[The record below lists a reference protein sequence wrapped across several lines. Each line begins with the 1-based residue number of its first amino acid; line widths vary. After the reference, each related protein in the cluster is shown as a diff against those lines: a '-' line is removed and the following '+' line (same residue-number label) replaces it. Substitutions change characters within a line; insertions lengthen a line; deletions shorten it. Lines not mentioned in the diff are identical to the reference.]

1 MVAAHHAELYSPAIG
16 APGNI
21 VAYGHWGRPFLA
33 FPAENGSAWE
43 LADHGVVGAL
53 AELLEGGRAKLYC
66 VDSFDGAS
74 WSNRSLP
81 LEERARAHERYESW
95 VLEQVVPWIHAD
107 CGGPQEIGVL
117 GVSLG
122 AYHAVNVALRHADVF
137 PLAIGLSGN
146 YDPSGWD
153 AWGER
158 GEAAYFNNPFDS
170 LANAGGEHLDW
181 LRSRLSVLLVCG
193 QGMWEDTTG
202 ALESTRALAALL
214 GGKGIRC
221 ELDLWGHDVPHDW
234 PSWRAQLAH
243 HLPRFC

>member
-1 MVAAHHAELYSPAIG
+1 VTTRRHVSLDG
-16 APGNI
+16 GG
-21 VAYGHWGRPFLA
+21 VLAYGYWGRPVLA
-33 FPAENGSAWE
+33 FPSQQGECWQYEERGMIDAVAG
-43 LADHGVVGAL
+43 
-53 AELLEGGRAKLYC
+53 LLDAGRAKLYC

-74 WSNRSLP
+74 WSNASIP
-81 LEERARAHERYESW
+81 LEERARAHERYEAW
-95 VLEQVVPWIHAD
+95 ILEQVVPWIHAD
-107 CGGPQEIGVL
+107 CGGPQEIATF

-137 PLAIGLSGN
+137 PLALGFSGN
-146 YDPSGWD
+146 YDPSSWH

-158 GEAAYFNNPFDS
+158 GDAAYFNNPMES
-170 LANAGGEHLDW
+170 VANAGGDHLDW
-181 LRSRLSVLLVCG
+181 LRGRLSVLLVCG

-202 ALESTRALAALL
+202 SLHSTRALAELL
-214 GGKGIRC
+214 QRQGIRC